1 MKKNASFYLISW
13 AVVLAV
19 FNVIAFVVPAFPVND
34 KYGTSFWLGYSLITV
49 ALLCQLACAMICSSE
64 ANAGKRFYGFSI
76 LAASYAGLFAS
87 FIAGGICMAVSFI
100 PDWVGAIICAVI
112 LGANIISMLSA
123 SAAVDA
129 IAGVD
134 NKIKVQTFFVKSL
147 TVDANTLVAKAQDES
162 AKAEC
167 VRVYEAIRYSDPMS
181 NDALTSVEAQISL
194 KFAAFSDAVNEN
206 DAARM
211 SATADE
217 LIILIG
223 DRNKKC
229 MLLK

>member
-1 MKKNASFYLISW
+1 
-13 AVVLAV
+13 
-19 FNVIAFVVPAFPVND
+19 
-34 KYGTSFWLGYSLITV
+34 
-49 ALLCQLACAMICSSE
+49 
-64 ANAGKRFYGFSI
+64 
-76 LAASYAGLFAS
+76 
-87 FIAGGICMAVSFI
+87 MAVSFI

-211 SATADE
+211 SAAADE